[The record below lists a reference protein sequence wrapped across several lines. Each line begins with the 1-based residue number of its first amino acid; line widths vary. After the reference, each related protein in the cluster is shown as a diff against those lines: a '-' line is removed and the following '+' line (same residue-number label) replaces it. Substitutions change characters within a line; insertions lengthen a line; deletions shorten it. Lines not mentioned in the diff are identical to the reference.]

1 MSRIAKQF
9 LYGTLF
15 LMVLSVALLWA
26 YSAFLKPAP
35 SCFDNRQNG
44 DELGVDCDGSCVSCD
59 VKNLRP
65 LFAAEANLYGVER
78 VYSVSVQ
85 VQNSSPAFGA
95 KSFSYTVNFYDANG
109 VLLRTASDKSFI
121 YANSSKNIVEAGARI
136 TNGVPVRAEMV
147 IDDSS
152 VEWAKTTD
160 FSEPKYELK
169 DVSVELENGQ
179 VAISGVVVNPNN
191 FTFSKVVIGVFLSDN
206 IGLKAGASKTELNNV
221 GQFRQNNFKLFIPVQ
236 KDMLDNIDLNAS
248 AKSVS
253 VSVLK

>member
-1 MSRIAKQF
+1 MRLTKQF
-9 LYGTLF
+9 LYGTFF
-15 LMVLSVALLWA
+15 LMVFSVVALGVYSVA
-26 YSAFLKPAP
+26 FKPVP

-44 DELGVDCDGSCVSCD
+44 DELGVDCDGSCISCD
-59 VKNLRP
+59 IKNLRP

-78 VYSVSVQ
+78 VYSVSVR

-95 KSFSYTVNFYDANG
+95 RSFLYSINFYDAND
-109 VLLRTASDKSFI
+109 VLLKTVSDKSFI
-121 YANSSKNIVEAGARI
+121 YANTSKNIVEAGARI
-136 TNGVPVRAEMV
+136 TNGVPVRAEMI
-147 IDDSS
+147 IDNPS
-152 VEWAKTTD
+152 VEWVKIAD

-179 VAISGVVVNPNN
+179 VAISGVIVNPNN

-236 KDMLDNIDLNAS
+236 KEMLDNIDLNAS

-253 VSVLK
+253 VSILK